1 MVFFINI
8 GCYNEA
14 IEYSNDYNMTSIETK
29 VSGTGKRQFREVRT
43 MQITLVSGKEVK
55 MSQKRSGVS
64 KRKAREEG

>member
-1 MVFFINI
+1 MFINI

-14 IEYSNDYNMTSIETK
+14 IEYSNDYKMTSIETK
-29 VSGTGKRQFREVRT
+29 VSGTGKRQFREIRT

-64 KRKAREEG
+64 KRKASEEG

>member
-1 MVFFINI
+1 
-8 GCYNEA
+8 
-14 IEYSNDYNMTSIETK
+14 MTSIETK